1 MKLFRLFPLMIAA
14 LLGFVACE
22 ENPQV
27 DNKPDPVVEL
37 KVDKQTIVADG
48 EDKATFTVFVD
59 KVERTADC
67 KIICLKD
74 NSILDGRT
82 FASTEAGEYQ
92 FKATFESFSSEA
104 VAVTVEPLDV
114 DSAPVLVA
122 DKKEIKADGEDMVIF
137 TVTFEG
143 EDVTSKS
150 TIINLADESALEDN
164 SFTTTTPG
172 IYQFAALME
181 GNPLESGAITI
192 VAKAIEEPGN
202 EPVVTLEVDK
212 SEILADGEDVATFVV
227 KADGEIV
234 TEDVFVF
241 YLATN
246 KAVKDMQF
254 TTTEVG
260 EHKFLASYGSY
271 FSNEITITATEVT
284 TPDPEPIIALSADK
298 SEFVA
303 DGTDKVTFTV
313 TSDEVALES
322 GYTIYLVVDA
332 ESSALKGNE
341 FKTTTAGEYK
351 FKAVVDEYESEVI
364 TITATEPEIVAEPK
378 LTLSADKTEIVADGI
393 DAVVFEI
400 KEENFNTDDA
410 PHLYN
415 LADNSVVRGPFT
427 TTEAGTYE
435 FVARK
440 GEVESNKIT
449 IVAKAVEP
457 ENPEQPENPENP
469 EQPENPENPEQPEQ
483 PAKEYKVGDYY
494 EENGVKGIVYAF
506 AEIAKYNDSY
516 TEIVGYDK
524 YCYLFSMDQVYIE
537 WSTENVQ
544 CNAMNPKDGA
554 KNMISIAY
562 QDSTYAKYPAAK
574 WCADH
579 GEGWYLP
586 ASNELHMMWD
596 AISGGNHIFT
606 DPTVTAF
613 NKTLTDNGGQ
623 PIEET
628 FYWTSNE
635 VSESQAEVVCFSEG
649 KGVCLEILKSDK
661 FDVRAVYKFKV
672 E

>member
-1 MKLFRLFPLMIAA
+1 MKLFRLFLLMIAP

-22 ENPQV
+22 ENTQV

-37 KVDKQTIVADG
+37 KVDKQVIVADG

-74 NSILDGRT
+74 NSILEGRT
-82 FASTEAGEYQ
+82 FASTEAGEYL

-104 VAVTVEPLDV
+104 VAVTVETPDV
-114 DSAPVLVA
+114 DYSPVLVA
-122 DKKEIKADGEDMVIF
+122 DKKEIMADGEDMVIF

-164 SFTTTTPG
+164 SFATTTPG
-172 IYQFAALME
+172 VYQFAALME
-181 GNPLESGAITI
+181 GNPLESDAITI
-192 VAKAIEEPGN
+192 VAKAVEEPGD

-212 SEILADGEDVATFVV
+212 SEILADGTDVATFTV
-227 KADGEIV
+227 KADGEVV

-246 KAVKDMQF
+246 KPVKDMQF
-254 TTTEVG
+254 STTEAG

-271 FSNEITITATEVT
+271 FSNEVTITATEVE
-284 TPDPEPIIALSADK
+284 TPEPEPIIALSADK

-322 GYTIYLVVDA
+322 GYTIYLVGDA
-332 ESSALKGNE
+332 ESNALKGNE

-364 TITATEPEIVAEPK
+364 TITATEPEVVAEPK
-378 LTLSADKTEIVADGI
+378 LTLSADKVEIVADGT
-393 DAVVFEI
+393 DAVVFDVE
-400 KEENFNTDDA
+400 EENFDTEDA
-410 PHLYN
+410 PLIYN

-427 TTEAGTYE
+427 TTTAGTYE

-440 GEVESNKIT
+440 GDVESNKVT
-449 IVAKAVEP
+449 VVAKAVEV
-457 ENPEQPENPENP
+457 EE
-469 EQPENPENPEQPEQ
+469 PEQPEQ

-506 AEIAKYNDSY
+506 AEIAKYNDSF

-586 ASNELHMMWD
+586 SSNELHMMWD
-596 AISGGNHIFT
+596 AISGGNHVFT
-606 DPTVTAF
+606 DPTVAAF
-613 NKTLTDNGGQ
+613 NKTLTDNGGNV
-623 PIEET
+623 IEET

-635 VSESQAEVVCFSEG
+635 VSESHAEVVCFSEG
-649 KGVCLEILKSDK
+649 KGVCLDILKAQK
-661 FDVRAVYKFKV
+661 YDVRAIYKFKV